1 MEEVRLGEV
10 DREDEAIER
19 RTGIIDIDRTE
30 RVCEREAGGRRE
42 VGVGSEGVHPLTA
55 SCQGFLELWCVDAT
69 SSFSVHDGKHLCSD
83 AWGVG
88 VGGGERSI
96 RRRKGRREKKG
107 GEGGGG

>member
-88 VGGGERSI
+88 VGGMRVRG
-96 RRRKGRREKKG
+96 
-107 GEGGGG
+107 